1 MGLFSAPNVTFV
13 LMWDS
18 DSDVTLRLNISRQE
32 GSFAL
37 HVTSTVQPET
47 PWTSTVIDITESRKS
62 IFLQNKH
69 VHLFVV
75 FVAGGL
81 AEVDAAIDA
90 QLEREPDGRWR
101 CLSCLDYSS
110 VSRQTAKAHVESKH
124 ISSAGFMCH
133 VCAKTCPTRHALKM
147 HKIRN
152 KH

>member
-1 MGLFSAPNVTFV
+1 MSHRSQTSGDRRVHLPCMSQALSNQKLPEHPP
-13 LMWDS
+13 LSISS
-18 DSDVTLRLNISRQE
+18 DLENLY
-32 GSFAL
+32 SF
-37 HVTSTVQPET
+37 
-47 PWTSTVIDITESRKS
+47 
-62 IFLQNKH
+62 QNKH
-69 VHLFVV
+69 LHLFVV

-81 AEVDAAIDA
+81 AEVDAAIEA

-133 VCAKTCPTRHALKM
+133 ACAKTCPTRHALKM